1 MAITRTLSIVYGG
14 QTVPTTGTGYTV
26 DVVDVHRVSM
36 DYRTLS
42 LEFTIVILG
51 TGTDAQFAT
60 GLQALRAAFR
70 TPNQD
75 LTISMEGEDQFTG
88 TKADHTFMDSRAAF
102 SPVPEF
108 SSARSAGLRV
118 TIQGTLP
125 ADLAGNGGRFSGQIR
140 TTRTPQEKRQVTITA
155 EYSGLSGTDASGH
168 EATFNAWAQAI
179 VDAISAADFEL
190 SSPTSIQRDS
200 KDTAATFTRIY
211 TELLDDQSSSA
222 TNDTR
227 LVNTRYRVTL
237 DNSAAEIAGGQAG
250 APGQRV
256 RVDFYSGFLASA
268 GTAVSNLVES
278 LILPFLETKAVL
290 GGAGA
295 SLKLVNERINVDLAE
310 RVASGYVDY
319 VSFDRSLVAAAVD
332 QEEYEFGGRNVVSVL
347 DGKSP
352 YAADLHHG
360 PGVRSMSVRIY
371 TREIGK
377 VPRHARRL
385 EQAWIEL
392 LERQGWL
399 HIDTRRPHS
408 ERDLTRP
415 NGFVTQN
422 FVESGAVLNFRYA
435 DLGKASG
442 GGARQRRRN
451 DIRSVS
457 RGRSTL

>member
-1 MAITRTLSIVYGG
+1 MAIPRTLSITYGS
-14 QTVPTTGTGYTV
+14 QTVPATGTGYTV

-42 LEFTIVILG
+42 LEFTVVILG

-75 LTISMEGEDQFTG
+75 LTISMEGSDQFAG

-102 SPVPEF
+102 SPAPEF

-140 TTRTPQEKRQVTITA
+140 TIRTPQEKRQVTISA

-168 EATFNAWAQAI
+168 EATYNAWAQAI
-179 VDAISAADFEL
+179 IDAIAGATFEL
-190 SSPTSIQRDS
+190 SSPTSVQRDS
-200 KDTAATFTRIY
+200 KDTAATFTRVY
-211 TELLDDQSSSA
+211 TELLDDQSSAA

-227 LVNTRYRVTL
+227 LVNTRYRVSL
-237 DNSAAEIAGGQAG
+237 DDSAAEIAGSQGG

-256 RVDFYSGFLASA
+256 RVEFYSGFLASA
-268 GTAVSNLVES
+268 GTAVSTLVS
-278 LILPFLETKAVL
+278 TVILPFLETKAVL

-295 SLKLVNERINVDLAE
+295 ALKLVNERINVDLAE

-319 VSFDRSLVAAAVD
+319 VSYGSSLVAAAVD
-332 QEEYEFGGRNVVSVL
+332 QEEYRFGGRNVVSVL
-347 DGKSP
+347 DGKNP
-352 YAADLHHG
+352 FAADLHHG
-360 PGVRSMSVRIY
+360 PGVRLMNVRIY
-371 TREIGK
+371 TREVGRSPK
-377 VPRHARRL
+377 HAIRL
-385 EQAWIEL
+385 EQAWTDL
-392 LERQGWL
+392 LERQGWI
-399 HIDTRRPHS
+399 HIDTRRPYS

-422 FVESGAVLNFRYA
+422 FVESGAVLNFRFA
-435 DLGKASG
+435 DLGKAAG
-442 GGARQRRRN
+442 GGAGRRR
-451 DIRSVS
+451 DDGIRSVS
-457 RGRSTL
+457 RGRSGL